1 MLCIMGVKYMKGA
14 VMPRIKKSLT
24 EEDKATRAFTV
35 TQAAEYL
42 SVTKKTLLKLC
53 QEGTIK
59 AVKIG
64 HDWRI
69 SKVALDRMLAG
80 E

>member
-1 MLCIMGVKYMKGA
+1 MAKTKTG
-14 VMPRIKKSLT
+14 LT
-24 EEDKATRAFTV
+24 EEDRTTRAFTV

-42 SVTKKTLLKLC
+42 SINRKTMLKLC
-53 QEGTIK
+53 QDGTIK

-69 SKVALDRMLAG
+69 GKAELDRMLAG
-80 E
+80 G